1 MSPAARRSWLF
12 ALFWLAFVGGA
23 LLEYL
28 LPPADAG
35 LAGALTH
42 EAAARMLYAAAALA
56 LGGLA
61 AVLPRERHCLTP
73 LSIGAIMAAFLVAL
87 NNFPIATL
95 LVHRTATVTAPKEAV
110 LAFLLACLGTALFEE
125 LLFRGFLLPLC
136 LARTGRTRR
145 GRFAAVLISSA
156 VFGAFHLPNL
166 LAGADPG
173 ATLLQV
179 GYSFLVGCVAA
190 VLCLLTGG
198 LLLPVLF
205 HLVYNVGG
213 YLVPRLGTGPLY
225 DTPTVFVTVF
235 LSLACAI
242 LVFLALWQ
250 EKTPHTGGKNT
261 QKTKKI

>member
-110 LAFLLACLGTALFEE
+110 LAFLSPSQLTAL
-125 LLFRGFLLPLC
+125 LLFAVGVILFWLEGRLRLPAAPAETLV
-136 LARTGRTRR
+136 LEDDTG
-145 GRFAAVLISSA
+145 
-156 VFGAFHLPNL
+156 
-166 LAGADPG
+166 AGGEA
-173 ATLLQV
+173 
-179 GYSFLVGCVAA
+179 
-190 VLCLLTGG
+190 
-198 LLLPVLF
+198 
-205 HLVYNVGG
+205 
-213 YLVPRLGTGPLY
+213 
-225 DTPTVFVTVF
+225 
-235 LSLACAI
+235 
-242 LVFLALWQ
+242 
-250 EKTPHTGGKNT
+250 
-261 QKTKKI
+261 